1 MTETRPGT
9 RPEISGRRLPRAVW
23 TAGAVTSLASTADN
37 FVLFLLLWVAQ
48 PQGWSAVQ
56 TAAVVLVLRL
66 PTLTTGVLLGRA
78 VDRWGGRRLILLDLT
93 GRAVLL
99 LLLVLSSRAADTLPL
114 VPVLVLGGLCGALAP
129 ASYAGVRWLVP
140 RIADTEQ
147 LGRANAVVALGDQ
160 LPLMLGAAL
169 AGPSLALLGA
179 ATSMVVPAG
188 LLLVA
193 AALALT
199 LPRPDPDPPATAGRP
214 AGPPRERDANRRVP
228 PRVLALIAL
237 STAYYF
243 AYGPFETAS
252 PPFVRGQLGAT
263 EGAYSL
269 LWALFGIGALATLT
283 AAPLL
288 SRRRP
293 GLVNAVGALV
303 WGAVMLPIAVI
314 HQVLPAAALF
324 LVGGAIWG
332 PYTTIETGALQRW
345 VSPARHGAVFGLQRS
360 LLSVATPLGA
370 ALAAIAL
377 QEVAP
382 RTVLAVSAGGCALAG
397 LLALT
402 SRDLR
407 RAQ

>member
-1 MTETRPGT
+1 MTVTAASTQRAV
-9 RPEISGRRLPRAVW
+9 SQRRLPGSVW
-23 TAGAVTSLASTADN
+23 VAGAVTSLASTADN

-48 PQGWSAVQ
+48 PQGWSAIQ
-56 TAAVVLVLRL
+56 TALVVLALRL
-66 PTLTTGVLLGRA
+66 PTLATGVLLGRA
-78 VDRWGGRRLILLDLT
+78 VDRWGARRLILLDLT

-99 LLLVLSSRAADTLPL
+99 LLLVLSSGQADTLPL
-114 VPVLVLGGLCGALAP
+114 LPVLVLGGLCGALAP
-129 ASYAGVRWLVP
+129 TSYAGIRWLVP
-140 RIADTEQ
+140 RIVDTGQ

-160 LPLMLGAAL
+160 LPLILGAAL

-179 ATSMVVPAG
+179 ATSMVVPAAM
-188 LLLVA
+188 LLIA

-199 LPRPDPDPPATAGRP
+199 LPRPTPAPPPTAGNHRRPPADRDTA
-214 AGPPRERDANRRVP
+214 RRLP
-228 PRVLALIAL
+228 PRVLALMAL

-263 EGAYSL
+263 EAAYSL

-283 AAPLL
+283 VGPLL
-288 SRRRP
+288 SQRRP
-293 GLVNAVGALV
+293 GVVNALGALV
-303 WGAVMLPIAVI
+303 WGAIMLPIAVI
-314 HQVLPAAALF
+314 HDVLPAAVLF

-332 PYTTIETGALQRW
+332 PYTTIETSALQRW

-377 QEVAP
+377 QYAVP
-382 RTVLAVSAGGCALAG
+382 RTVLALSAGGCALAG
-397 LLALT
+397 LLALAN
-402 SRDLR
+402 RDLR
-407 RAQ
+407 RAP

>member
-1 MTETRPGT
+1 MTETRSGT
-9 RPEISGRRLPRAVW
+9 LQEISRRRLPRTVW
-23 TAGAVTSLASTADN
+23 TAGAVTALASTADN

-66 PTLTTGVLLGRA
+66 PTLATGVLLGRA
-78 VDRWGGRRLILLDLT
+78 VDRWGGRRLILIDLT

-99 LLLVLSSRAADTLPL
+99 LLLVLSSRQADTLPL
-114 VPVLVLGGLCGALAP
+114 APVLVLGGLCGALAP

-140 RIADTEQ
+140 RIVDTEQ

-160 LPLMLGAAL
+160 LPLILGAAL

-188 LLLVA
+188 MLFVA
-193 AALALT
+193 TALT
-199 LPRPDPDPPATAGRP
+199 LTLARPAPAAPSMPRGRIDPPAD
-214 AGPPRERDANRRVP
+214 RDDARRLP

-252 PPFVRGQLGAT
+252 PPFVRGQLGAA
-263 EGAYSL
+263 EGTYSL
-269 LWALFGIGALATLT
+269 LWTLFGIGALATLT
-283 AAPLL
+283 TGPLL

-293 GLVNAVGALV
+293 GVVNAVGALV

-314 HQVLPAAALF
+314 HDVLPAAVLF

-332 PYTTIETGALQRW
+332 PYTTVETGALQRW

-360 LLSVATPLGA
+360 LLAVATPLGA

-397 LLALT
+397 VLALT

>member
-1 MTETRPGT
+1 MTETGPGT
-9 RPEISGRRLPRAVW
+9 LQEMSRRRLPRAVW
-23 TAGAVTSLASTADN
+23 TAGVVTSLASTADN
-37 FVLFLLLWVAQ
+37 FVFLVLLWVAQ

-56 TAAVVLVLRL
+56 TAAVVLALRL
-66 PTLTTGVLLGRA
+66 PTLATGVLLGRA
-78 VDRWGGRRLILLDLT
+78 VDRWGARRLILLDLT

-99 LLLVLSSRAADTLPL
+99 LLLVLCCQADTLPL
-114 VPVLVLGGLCGALAP
+114 LPVLVLGGLCGALAP
-129 ASYAGVRWLVP
+129 ASYAGVRGLVP
-140 RIADTEQ
+140 RIVGTEQ
-147 LGRANAVVALGDQ
+147 LGRANAVIALGDQ

-188 LLLVA
+188 MLLVA
-193 AALALT
+193 AALAGT
-199 LPRPDPDPPATAGRP
+199 LARSTPALPPTAGSRI
-214 AGPPRERDANRRVP
+214 GPLPGPDAARRFP

-269 LWALFGIGALATLT
+269 LWTLFGIGALATLT
-283 AAPLL
+283 AGPLL

-293 GLVNAVGALV
+293 GVVNALGAIV

-314 HQVLPAAALF
+314 HDVLPAAVLF
-324 LVGGAIWG
+324 LVGGAVWG
-332 PYTTIETGALQRW
+332 PYTTIETSALQRW
-345 VSPARHGAVFGLQRS
+345 VPPARHGAVFGLQRS
-360 LLSVATPLGA
+360 LLAVATPLGA

-377 QEVAP
+377 QQAAP

-397 LLALT
+397 VIALA